1 MYTWDNG
8 AGLLDKLNNNALPGY
23 GESEPYERS
32 VVDRAFGLI
41 TNSSITNA
49 LYNIT
54 DDNSDTGFLQGL
66 AQGVGAMNPFADD
79 VRDGQHYMGDVLSNL
94 GWNPTSLPGKVGKF
108 GVGLAG
114 DILLDP
120 LSYVNPFSAAAKIVK
135 GTGTVVRGVD
145 KVGITLKE
153 AEEILKKQASYA
165 KWTPEQKAMQAENLM
180 NSYNQKVER
189 IRTGGEDFQIGTM
202 NLPFVKQAKPGEKSL
217 GALNKVLVKSDT
229 LRSIGDKT
237 IAPYYNQLARKL
249 RNESVLKNLNKFLEV
264 EKLYQEQ
271 GAKAAG
277 SLYHIKN
284 LMKHMNPDSAL
295 ADMEAFSISRYFEEN
310 LTSEEME
317 QLRRDMEDGTL
328 KRTLEALDKM
338 KPVQK
343 AGPDQAKTPTWTER
357 YEMLQ
362 QKLAEYDQT
371 IQNYEKG
378 KMPFLKEYM
387 VDPGY
392 FLRNEDVL
400 RNLDALGKMD
410 FDLEPSIVDTDD
422 LLMDAILH
430 TDEYDGIVREEWIA
444 RFAKQQEAPDLK
456 EAQARVDKLK
466 ARIAKAEA
474 DGKKANRLKE
484 LLYVEEEDFAL
495 LKENLPAME
504 EALPSM
510 EKMKNDLLEAG
521 EDGKTI
527 FDMLKSSDEYG
538 WNTHVSGKKVEDVLN
553 ESQNSGM
560 RLSEIEQPTLKP
572 KEKQRIIREL
582 NDKAFKGVRILH
594 QDLPDELLVGWIKDL
609 QAGKA
614 SKVRNEIGKHLYRQ
628 KTTPQ
633 FYQDIMDR
641 AFEPMKL
648 RGDYY
653 NVDFSAM
660 PLDYIPSGVFNKT
673 LPSEIPAK
681 MDEYFRMRVDA
692 EDMRPPQAAGTPT
705 PWSPEKQ
712 ARYQAL
718 EGLLNNVAH
727 TLGLERIEDLRQVN
741 PEFWQDLGHT
751 FRQLRDESYDLY
763 GGTKKAE
770 MMGNQSQIEP
780 TARLKDNDQS
790 ADAWYN
796 RSEKK
801 ENNGGMQ
808 FMDGEYGGTM
818 YNKALDEPGKFDDY
832 VTLKEFSGDNWR
844 QTVQANMAR
853 IEQMYG
859 RPFSELSHD
868 EQLQFKRIIALENNP
883 LFGKEGYFTQL
894 EIKDKTFA
902 EFVAQRS
909 RDTFKGKELGGSFN
923 AANYSAKDLG
933 ASLATQKLQIQQLKK
948 EAEEI
953 SGSIKAAQADMEKQ
967 IRTMEAKIAE
977 NDQFVEKIY
986 QDMEALS
993 KQDIPL
999 IKGVM
1004 SEQEYA
1010 KAWKTKQKILMQKE
1024 VLEGQ
1029 LKHAESLRV
1038 SNLNKL
1044 EELKQTPDSLE
1055 ALKKSEEG
1063 ALRNLA
1069 EKMQQFDLAFND
1081 LKKLAD
1087 ESPEA
1092 KVQLMRVKLDMAN
1105 WKNTM
1110 TGKVKTADFD
1120 QYHGLSPDEIVK
1132 ALELYTT
1139 AMHNRIIG
1147 RWVKRKGIID
1157 TVAKTVDA
1165 DALKRYMK
1173 YDSPETP
1180 EAVRKF
1186 VDDFIKVYS
1195 DMSQMAEMRRSG
1207 VPGLMRIGN
1216 YGARE
1221 EAADLYKKMPEL
1233 NAMPIHLAQKKI
1245 VEAMQ
1250 GQSRNAKEWYRDYLT
1265 VRMNKENGNIVIY
1278 PPGTNLYTI
1287 SWDMRDWKPKREW
1300 AKERRAFEAE
1310 ISRTKNLTEEQEAY
1324 SLFVEARTKKANLE
1338 EELKRLQ
1345 SSQEIPTAEEMAE
1358 TVDWLHAEGS
1368 LRDDYAKQ
1376 LGVNTEE
1383 YIRMVELAK
1392 DDKRLALGKL
1402 FQEKMDEFAQ
1412 AELKNGRLTRTQY
1425 SALKGRYVPHI
1436 LTEEGQKYFDEFF
1449 PEEKTGKYNPEVVGV
1464 QKSFDQ
1470 KRKYKTIDEATEKTG
1485 REIFEKSLA
1494 EIYLARALAHN
1505 KTIYGDEV
1513 RAFIEKTQTR
1523 KWQPDQVFPGYKTV
1537 VRFEDLNRALVKQA
1551 NKTLPKE
1558 NRIQQAAAEQV
1569 EALGLNPILFSPNM
1583 PYIELTDEQVRAVL
1597 QATHVEGRRS
1607 GIELMAMREEA
1618 IATVNQ
1624 TSKIQQELMQDKFLT
1639 IFDKYQTIWKMW
1651 NSVINPGFHIQ
1662 NALSNAFASF
1672 MSDGAAIL
1680 DGKKYKEA
1688 WKIFN
1693 NADPK
1698 QTIKLGDTTYTYREL
1713 NHIAFKYGLLDNTFF
1728 KKDVAVDSLGQS
1740 KLTRKL
1746 LNANYDPTDLEN
1758 FKLYQMGTK
1767 AGSSIE
1773 GTQRLVLFLEGLKKG
1788 KTIEESVENVN
1799 KFLFDYGDLTASEK
1813 VWMKRV
1819 IPFYTYMRKN
1829 VPLQLEMMI
1838 DQPFVLRMADK
1849 TMENI
1854 EAVSEDRVEDGD
1866 RNEWRRDF
1874 IQMPFQ
1880 INDQN
1885 VGINPQLPFQQLDR
1899 IAPRKLFGQMSPAI
1913 KAPIEMLT
1921 GEYAY
1926 TGFPIEGPVD
1936 YLANQITPT
1945 KMLARG
1951 ADKEGLERHLYILG
1965 QLSGLPMGVIKE
1977 QQ

>member
-1 MYTWDNG
+1 MYTWDDG

-54 DDNSDTGFLQGL
+54 DENPDTGFIQGL
-66 AQGVGAMNPFADD
+66 GQGVGAMNPFADD

-114 DILLDP
+114 DVLLDP
-120 LSYVNPFSAAAKIVK
+120 LSYVNPFSAAAKVVK

-165 KWTPEQKAMQAENLM
+165 KWTPEQQAMQAENLM
-180 NSYNQKVER
+180 KSYNQKVER

-202 NLPFVKQAKPGEKSL
+202 NLPFVKKAKPGEKSL

-229 LRSIGDKT
+229 LRGIGDKT

-284 LMKHMNPDSAL
+284 LMKHMNPESAL
-295 ADMEAFSISRYFEEN
+295 ADMEAFSVSRYFEEN
-310 LTSEEME
+310 LTREEME

-328 KRTLEALDKM
+328 KKTLEALDKM
-338 KPVQK
+338 RPVQK
-343 AGPDQAKTPTWTER
+343 AGPNQAKTPTWTER

-378 KMPFLKEYM
+378 KMPFLNEYM

-422 LLMDAILH
+422 LLMDAILN
-430 TDEYDGIVREEWIA
+430 TDEYDDLIREEWTA
-444 RFAKQQEAPDLK
+444 RFAKQQEAPDLTAAK
-456 EAQARVDKLK
+456 ARVDKLK
-466 ARIAKAEA
+466 ARIARAEA

-484 LLYVEEEDFAL
+484 LLYVEEEDLAL

-510 EKMKNDLLEAG
+510 EKMKNDLLEVG
-521 EDGKTI
+521 EDGKSI

-538 WNTHVSGKKVEDVLN
+538 WNTHVSGKKVEDVLD

-560 RLSEIEQPTLKP
+560 QLSEIEKPTLKP

-628 KTTPQ
+628 KTTQ
-633 FYQDIMDR
+633 NFYQEAMDK

-751 FRQLRDESYDLY
+751 FRQLREEGYDLY

-770 MMGNQSQIEP
+770 MMGKQTQIKPE
-780 TARLKDNDQS
+780 ARLKDNDQS

-796 RSEKK
+796 RSEK
-801 ENNGGMQ
+801 EEYDGGML

-818 YNKALDEPGKFDDY
+818 YNQALDMPDKFDDY
-832 VTLKEFSGDNWR
+832 VTMKEFSGDNWK
-844 QTVQANMAR
+844 QVVEANRAR

-859 RPFSELSHD
+859 RPFRELSHD
-868 EQLQFKRIIALENNP
+868 EQLQFKRILALEHNP
-883 LFGKEGYFTQL
+883 LFGKEGYFTKM
-894 EIKDKTFA
+894 EIKDKTFG
-902 EFVAQRS
+902 EFVAQHS
-909 RDTFKGKELGGSFN
+909 REAFKGKELGGKFN
-923 AANYSAKDLG
+923 VMGAKDMAEGLMV
-933 ASLATQKLQIQQLKK
+933 QKRRIEKMKK
-948 EAEEI
+948 EVTTLSNEIKKLRNKKSAASVERLARLEKAEER
-953 SGSIKAAQADMEKQ
+953 ALNDLV
-967 IRTMEAKIAE
+967 EA
-977 NDQFVEKIY
+977 
-986 QDMEALS
+986 
-993 KQDIPL
+993 
-999 IKGVM
+999 
-1004 SEQEYA
+1004 
-1010 KAWKTKQKILMQKE
+1010 MQ
-1024 VLEGQ
+1024 
-1029 LKHAESLRV
+1029 S
-1038 SNLNKL
+1038 
-1044 EELKQTPDSLE
+1044 
-1055 ALKKSEEG
+1055 
-1063 ALRNLA
+1063 
-1069 EKMQQFDLAFND
+1069 FDLTFSD
-1081 LKKLAD
+1081 LKRLAQYSVD
-1087 ESPEA
+1087 DR
-1092 KVQLMRVKLDMAN
+1092 VQYMRLRLDMAN
-1105 WKNTM
+1105 IK
-1110 TGKVKTADFD
+1110 GILDGSVKKADFD
-1120 QYHGLSPDEIVK
+1120 AYHGLSPDEIVEV
-1132 ALELYTT
+1132 LERYTT

-1147 RWVKRKGIID
+1147 RWARRKGIID

-1165 DALKRYMK
+1165 DALKKFMN
-1173 YDSPETP
+1173 YDNPETP

-1207 VPGLMRIGN
+1207 VPGLMRIGT

-1221 EAADLYKKMPEL
+1221 EAADLYKKLPEL
-1233 NAMPIHLAQKKI
+1233 NGMPIHLAQKKI

-1265 VRMNKENGNIVIY
+1265 VRMNRENGNIVIY
-1278 PPGTNLYTI
+1278 PAGTNLYNI
-1287 SWDMRDWKPKREW
+1287 SWAMKDWQPKREW

-1310 ISRTKNLTEEQEAY
+1310 ISRTRNLTEEKEAY
-1324 SLFVEARTKKANLE
+1324 SLFVEARDKKADLE

-1345 SSQEIPTAEEMAE
+1345 ASHEVPTAEEMAE
-1358 TVDWLHAEGS
+1358 VVDWLHAEGS

-1376 LGVNTEE
+1376 LGVNVEE

-1392 DDKRLALGKL
+1392 DDKRLAMGKL

-1412 AELKNGRLTRTQY
+1412 AELKNGRLTKSQY

-1436 LTEEGQKYFDEFF
+1436 LTEEGRKYFEEFF
-1449 PEEKTGKYNPEVVGV
+1449 PEEKTGKYNPEVVGI
-1464 QKSFDQ
+1464 QSSFDQ
-1470 KRKYKTIDEATEKTG
+1470 KRKYKTIDEATEKLG

-1551 NKTLPKE
+1551 NKILPKE
-1558 NRIQQAAAEQV
+1558 SRIKQATAEQIT
-1569 EALGLNPILFSPNM
+1569 ELGLNPILFSPNM
-1583 PYIELTDEQVRAVL
+1583 PYVELTDEQVRAVL

-1607 GIELMAMREEA
+1607 GIELMSMREEV

-1662 NALSNAFASF
+1662 NGLSNAFASF
-1672 MSDGAAIL
+1672 MSHGAAVL

-1740 KLTRKL
+1740 KLTRNWVK
-1746 LNANYDPTDLEN
+1746 AGYDPTDLEN
-1758 FKLYQMGTK
+1758 FKPYQWGTK

-1773 GTQRLVLFLEGLKKG
+1773 GTQRLVLFLEGLKEG

-1799 KFLFDYGDLTASEK
+1799 KFLFDYGDLTQSEK

-1838 DQPFVLRMADK
+1838 DNPFVLRMADK

-1854 EAVSEDRVEDGD
+1854 EAVSEDRVEDAD
-1866 RNEWRRDF
+1866 RNEWRRDY

-1880 INDQN
+1880 IDGQN

-1899 IAPRKLFGQMSPAI
+1899 IAPRKLLGQMSPAI
-1913 KAPIEMLT
+1913 KVPIEALT

-1926 TGFPIEGPVD
+1926 TGFPIEGPAD

-1945 KMLARG
+1945 KMLTRG
-1951 ADKEGLERHLYILG
+1951 ADKEGLEKHLYILG